1 MKTKYYPIIVLLLG
15 FITGCKV
22 SYINTYQT
30 YLMGTQDESLAFKD
44 SLIMVTFDPKPNGI
58 VFDVQNLTKNNLY
71 LIWDKSYFVKPDGS
85 SSKSLNTDVLETS
98 KTIIEKENYESIVP
112 QQGHFIRFT
121 CSSKDIN
128 FFSVYN
134 SSTIY
139 NEALR
144 TINSI
149 TDYSRFFY
157 SGAYWDLSSSAQ
169 ADSKKSVP
177 NLDRAQITEVQKFI
191 LKNNELGMGFT
202 LKNKGKEYEYH
213 FKFPIKKVLISRKSL
228 GEDRYV
234 LNYEL
239 SKENGF
245 VPTNIPKGNY
255 SFQKSVVPNSNQ
267 LSIILKCSGCGKDF
281 KVTGIDKGSVNC
293 PYCNALNTFGQET
306 KIKKKNR

>member
-1 MKTKYYPIIVLLLG
+1 MKTKYYPIIILLLG
-15 FITGCKV
+15 LMAGCKV
-22 SYINTYQT
+22 YYHNTYQT
-30 YLMGTQDESLAFKD
+30 YLEGSPDESLSFKD
-44 SLIMVTFDPKPNGI
+44 SLIMVIFDPKPNGI

-98 KTIIEKENYESIVP
+98 KTIVEKENYESIVP

-157 SGAYWDLSSSAQ
+157 SGAYWDLSSISK

-213 FKFPIKKVLISRKSL
+213 FKFPIKKVTISRRTQNDYGYK
-228 GEDRYV
+228 EC
-234 LNYEL
+234 YEL
-239 SKENGF
+239 TKANQF
-245 VPTNIPKGNY
+245 NATN
-255 SFQKSVVPNSNQ
+255 
-267 LSIILKCSGCGKDF
+267 LILKNN
-281 KVTGIDKGSVNC
+281 SV
-293 PYCNALNTFGQET
+293 Q
-306 KIKKKNR
+306 